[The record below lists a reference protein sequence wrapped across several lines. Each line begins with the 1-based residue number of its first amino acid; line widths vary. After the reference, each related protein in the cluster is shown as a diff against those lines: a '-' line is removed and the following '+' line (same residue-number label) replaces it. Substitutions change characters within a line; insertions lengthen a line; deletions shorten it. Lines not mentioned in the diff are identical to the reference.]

1 MHRLISYIN
10 IVSATVINY
19 VYIAISH
26 TVLDI
31 SLGVLVRLYKPNTQS
46 YIPGK
51 QVSIQCMLSPM
62 YIHCQVYSML
72 MQATTVINI
81 VN

>member
-31 SLGVLVRLYKPNTQS
+31 SLGVLVRLY
-46 YIPGK
+46 
-51 QVSIQCMLSPM
+51 
-62 YIHCQVYSML
+62 
-72 MQATTVINI
+72 
-81 VN
+81 